1 MARESAEGPHPRA
14 PDLLGRHL
22 ATLEDKSLVTLG
34 ELSVKEQ
41 VGQATAHGCQ
51 ASGFP
56 GGSHVQLQGFSGAG
70 QGHFQLVEEVV
81 SPKRRTTY
89 DGLKM

>member
-34 ELSVKEQ
+34 ELS
-41 VGQATAHGCQ
+41 
-51 ASGFP
+51 
-56 GGSHVQLQGFSGAG
+56 
-70 QGHFQLVEEVV
+70 
-81 SPKRRTTY
+81 
-89 DGLKM
+89 